1 MVLLTI
7 ASTKGGVGK
16 STFTINLA
24 TELMRA
30 GYKVAVL
37 DADPQNTISKWNK
50 VREYMISQGENLQ
63 SLFIASAQG
72 ESLIEIALNKRD
84 QGYITII
91 DSPGVNDSS
100 MRAALLRSD
109 YVITPAPPSPVDLW
123 EVETLCQVVRK
134 LSEIQRRKIPIM
146 LLFNKVPAG
155 HNIKNVEESIK
166 YIEDSNIFLDYI
178 IKTEIKT
185 RQAYQHSIKEGRG
198 VVEYSPADVKA
209 CEEIK
214 KCAVEIIKTIKEKY
228 KLREV
233 V

>member
-24 TELMRA
+24 TELMRL
-30 GYKVAVL
+30 GHKVAVL

-63 SLFIASAQG
+63 PLFVASAQG
-72 ESLIEIALNKRD
+72 ESLIEIALMKRE
-84 QGYITII
+84 QGYITLI

-123 EVETLCQVVRK
+123 EVETLIQVVKK
-134 LSEIQRRKIPIM
+134 LSDIQRRRIPIM
-146 LLFNKVPAG
+146 LLFNKVPTG

-166 YIEDSNIFLDYI
+166 YIEEGNVLIDYI

-198 VVEYSPADVKA
+198 VVEYSPSDIKA
-209 CEEIK
+209 CDEIK
-214 KCAVEIIKTIKEKY
+214 RCAIEIISKIKEKN
-228 KLREV
+228 KLKEV